1 MQLKLDNV
9 KLTPSDGNA
18 IDPASINIS
27 VENETVELK
36 FDSSIPVGDAK
47 LHINFEGELNDKL
60 KGFYRSKY
68 TS

>member
-1 MQLKLDNV
+1 MKLDNV
-9 KLTPSDGNA
+9 KLTPNGGN
-18 IDPASINIS
+18 IIEPASINIS